1 VDANTAMLARNE
13 LIMVSSLLNG
23 LKRRLSLLDQA
34 DQEQQHHGADI

>member
-1 VDANTAMLARNE
+1 MGSN
-13 LIMVSSLLNG
+13 LLNG